1 MRQIFPDLWQTRL
14 EQPIPDVPELKTHAY
29 LLRLA
34 DGEQILFYS
43 SGHADEHRHIA
54 GLGGIR
60 QQYLSHADE
69 AGPALRAIGDRFGA
83 ELWCHHLEA
92 EAVRERSG
100 RAPDGTFGERET
112 RFGALEIIP
121 TPGHTPGSTCFVYTS
136 PHGGR
141 YLFTGDTIGMD
152 EADVWRNGYIQG
164 MSDKAALATS
174 LQMLATLRPDV
185 VISSAFGGPQACRA
199 VSPEEW
205 CAAVDEA
212 LAPLWQSAPGVPADD
227 PAAA

>member
-54 GLGGIR
+54 ELGGIR

-92 EAVRERSG
+92 EAVR
-100 RAPDGTFGERET
+100 
-112 RFGALEIIP
+112 
-121 TPGHTPGSTCFVYTS
+121 
-136 PHGGR
+136 
-141 YLFTGDTIGMD
+141 
-152 EADVWRNGYIQG
+152 
-164 MSDKAALATS
+164 
-174 LQMLATLRPDV
+174 
-185 VISSAFGGPQACRA
+185 
-199 VSPEEW
+199 
-205 CAAVDEA
+205 
-212 LAPLWQSAPGVPADD
+212 
-227 PAAA
+227 

>member
-1 MRQIFPDLWQTRL
+1 MRPIYPDLWQTRL

-54 GLGGIR
+54 ELGGIR

-92 EAVRERSG
+92 EAVR
-100 RAPDGTFGERET
+100 
-112 RFGALEIIP
+112 
-121 TPGHTPGSTCFVYTS
+121 
-136 PHGGR
+136 
-141 YLFTGDTIGMD
+141 
-152 EADVWRNGYIQG
+152 
-164 MSDKAALATS
+164 
-174 LQMLATLRPDV
+174 
-185 VISSAFGGPQACRA
+185 
-199 VSPEEW
+199 
-205 CAAVDEA
+205 
-212 LAPLWQSAPGVPADD
+212 
-227 PAAA
+227 